1 MAELISK
8 LGVDWKLLIAQI
20 INFLVLLVIL
30 YRFFYRPILGMMQKR
45 TKRIEDGLKKAKEIE
60 DELVKTQADYRIEIS
75 RAKKEANEI
84 LEKANVQAEKNKKE
98 MVVKAKEEIA
108 QVINR
113 EKKKIAAEKE
123 QTVKEIKAE
132 IADLVTASVEKILEE
147 RVEK

>member
-8 LGVDWKLLIAQI
+8 LGIDWKLLVAQI
-20 INFLVLLVIL
+20 INFLVLLAIL
-30 YRFFYRPILGMMQKR
+30 YKFLYRPVLELMQKR
-45 TKRIEDGLKKAKEIE
+45 TRRIEDGLNKAKEIE
-60 DELVKTQADYRIEIS
+60 EELVKTRQDYKNQIS

-108 QVINR
+108 QVINQ
-113 EKKKIAAEKE
+113 EKKKIAAGKE

-132 IADLVTASVEKILEE
+132 IADLVTASVEKILEK